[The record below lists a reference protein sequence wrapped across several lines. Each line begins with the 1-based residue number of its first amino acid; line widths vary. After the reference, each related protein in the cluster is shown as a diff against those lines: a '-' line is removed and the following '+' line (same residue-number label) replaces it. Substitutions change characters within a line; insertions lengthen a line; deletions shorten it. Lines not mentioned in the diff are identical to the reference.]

1 MSAFRQA
8 LQKSLR
14 QVPKPVEG
22 PSLTAQRKLLCFSVS
37 VSIMLINCKLN
48 ESSIA
53 LCALSMMFF
62 EQMSVVRNQAYKV
75 GNEFF
80 SI

>member
-1 MSAFRQA
+1 
-8 LQKSLR
+8 
-14 QVPKPVEG
+14 
-22 PSLTAQRKLLCFSVS
+22 
-37 VSIMLINCKLN
+37 MLINCKLN

-53 LCALSMMFF
+53 LSALSMMFF

-80 SI
+80 GI